1 MNVENN
7 YESPW
12 AEDSESQTSV
22 EMADDEGPSES
33 DLYPSHAG
41 VEGQEQYVE
50 LMYQDKLSH
59 LKRQLEKLEE
69 GIHPE
74 YVKKLRKLEC
84 SYKERMRVNDIV
96 RDLEIE
102 MVEQDYLVVELEDKQ
117 KFIENERHSM
127 ELTGDSMELKPI
139 STRKLRRRTNE
150 PSSTGLGSGSSDKRR
165 KKHADEYSITSG
177 RKHILETRIEDGKL
191 FYEKKWFRRGQTVQ
205 VESFNGDKFS
215 AVICNIGNE
224 AIWVRKSSENTKIRI
239 YLPQLAKGKYLL
251 KRRAV

>member
-102 MVEQDYLVVELEDKQ
+102 MVEQDYVNEKKAAVREFEEHKVFLREQLVVELEDKQ

-165 KKHADEYSITSG
+165 KNMQTNIQLLLDESEIIDDLRIVNKNKAYSGNKDRRRKVVLRKKMVPSWSNCTS
-177 RKHILETRIEDGKL
+177 
-191 FYEKKWFRRGQTVQ
+191 
-205 VESFNGDKFS
+205 
-215 AVICNIGNE
+215 
-224 AIWVRKSSENTKIRI
+224 
-239 YLPQLAKGKYLL
+239 
-251 KRRAV
+251 